1 MIASLVM
8 ISKTLEV
15 PKFFQGL
22 LRMKINGKQNLDKR
36 WEKPFKEMRLG
47 DAFEKLYMW
56 KVK

>member
-15 PKFFQGL
+15 LKFFQGL
-22 LRMKINGKQNLDKR
+22 LRMKINGKRNLEKR

-47 DAFEKLYMW
+47 DAFQELYMQ